1 MFGALFAMLAMV
13 FVWTIVLIA
22 VIGIVAVGAL
32 MLGITS
38 ITIGTKVF
46 GIKKVLVV
54 VWQVIISIFVLVLI
68 VGGIVGAIAF
78 LFG

>member
-1 MFGALFAMLAMV
+1 MFGALLVMFGMA
-13 FVWTIVLIA
+13 FIWTIVLIA

-46 GIKKVLVV
+46 GIKKVLIV

-68 VGGIVGAIAF
+68 VGGIVRVIAF

>member
-13 FVWTIVLIA
+13 FVWTIALIA
-22 VIGIVAVGAL
+22 VIGIMAVGAL